1 MMTTA
6 GIRGEGSKNNR
17 LYSANANSIFIEDE
31 IQINNLSVTIG
42 IRQEDI
48 SLQRNDWGEDLDRDS
63 TAASIKKASM
73 DVFVPGLGISY
84 QFLNGLQVFSGI
96 HNGFSPPG
104 PGINDDADIL
114 PEESINFEIGGRFN
128 R

>member
-1 MMTTA
+1 M
-6 GIRGEGSKNNR
+6 
-17 LYSANANSIFIEDE
+17 
-31 IQINNLSVTIG
+31 
-42 IRQEDI
+42 RQEDI

-104 PGINDDADIL
+104 PGINDCLLYTSPSPRDKRQSRMPSSA
-114 PEESINFEIGGRFN
+114 
-128 R
+128 